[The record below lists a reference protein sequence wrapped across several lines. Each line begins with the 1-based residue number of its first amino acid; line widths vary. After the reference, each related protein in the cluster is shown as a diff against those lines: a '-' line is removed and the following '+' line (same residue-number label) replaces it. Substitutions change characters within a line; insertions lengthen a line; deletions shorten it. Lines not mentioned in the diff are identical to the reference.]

1 MICSFGYRSFDLR
14 DLVSSLNQLK
24 LDFKQKTDHNTDL
37 IKQLET
43 EKAERLKEKTYLHEK
58 LQTVEN
64 ISG

>member
-1 MICSFGYRSFDLR
+1 
-14 DLVSSLNQLK
+14 VSSLNQLK

-37 IKQLET
+37 IQQLET
-43 EKAERLKEKTYLHEK
+43 EKAEHLKEKTYLHEK